1 MNSNID
7 KIKTILSGAE
17 QSLRELIIEAAQ
29 EGDYLGVDTA
39 RDMAVAVNQLINRLS
54 DGESSTKK
62 NMVNNEIKGKKIS
75 RAKKRAGIK
84 KKTPSGYPKF
94 TVRDDT
100 LVRIGWSKKEKREY
114 QHKVPKS
121 LFDLTIKTMG
131 DLAKSR
137 NGPFLAEEII
147 EQMNENSAESVP
159 GYQVYVVIGFLREQ
173 GSIKQ
178 EGREGYKI
186 PLDLDKKAEKEWK
199 KLKR

>member
-17 QSLRELIIEAAQ
+17 QHLRELIIEAAR

-39 RDMAVAVNQLINRLS
+39 RDLAVSVNQLINRLS
-54 DGESSTKK
+54 DGETSTKK
-62 NMVNNEIKGKKIS
+62 SMIKNEIKGKKVS
-75 RAKKRAGIK
+75 RAKKRAGLK

-137 NGPFLAEEII
+137 NGPFMAEEIVEHI
-147 EQMNENSAESVP
+147 NENNSESVP
-159 GYQVYVVIGFLREQ
+159 GYQVYVVIGFLREK
-173 GSIKQ
+173 GCIKQ
-178 EGREGYKI
+178 EGREGYRI
-186 PLDLDKKAEKEWK
+186 PVDIYKKAEKEWN
-199 KLKR
+199 